1 MVNFDQYQNPG
12 GGVLASGDIRTL
24 VEASQMR
31 FLGVAVILPIV
42 LVSSDMGPVGPT
54 IGPAN
59 TGPALAADAQPVVAR
74 SRPEVQQS
82 FLEDRDRDA
91 ALVLLLFG
99 MFEGRRG
106 R

>member
-1 MVNFDQYQNPG
+1 
-12 GGVLASGDIRTL
+12 
-24 VEASQMR
+24 MR
-31 FLGVAVILPIV
+31 FLGAAVILAIV

-59 TGPALAADAQPVVAR
+59 AGPATAADAQPVVPR
-74 SRPEVQQS
+74 SRPEVQRS
-82 FLEDRDRDA
+82 FVEDRDRDA

>member
-1 MVNFDQYQNPG
+1 
-12 GGVLASGDIRTL
+12 
-24 VEASQMR
+24 MR
-31 FLGVAVILPIV
+31 FLGVAVILAIV

-59 TGPALAADAQPVVAR
+59 AQPVGAR
-74 SRPEVQQS
+74 SRPEVQRS